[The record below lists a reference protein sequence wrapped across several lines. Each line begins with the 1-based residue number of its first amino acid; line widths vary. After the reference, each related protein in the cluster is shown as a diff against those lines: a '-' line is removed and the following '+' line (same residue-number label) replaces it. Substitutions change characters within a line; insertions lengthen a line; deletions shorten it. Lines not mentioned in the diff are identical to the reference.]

1 MLEARISST
10 ARISRIWGLAN
21 AADVAVAEGAFL
33 KKRRYSDTRGKN
45 MAKSQVRSNREFR
58 KPKKDKIAAAA
69 PAPSGAQVKLTAGH
83 SGSFSKK

>member
-10 ARISRIWGLAN
+10 ARISRIWGLAD
-21 AADVAVAEGAFL
+21 AADVAVAKAHCSKSADIRTPEE
-33 KKRRYSDTRGKN
+33 KD

-58 KPKKDKIAAAA
+58 KPKKDEIAAAA